1 MAMKIIKQHSKKT
14 GLPPGTLLHV
24 GDEKRQKA
32 KVVLMEYT
40 AEKFFEKTECY
51 IQDFLQKIP
60 QDTVTWYNI
69 EGIHDVSLIETVGK
83 ELGLHQLT
91 LEDIVH
97 SGQRA
102 KFEDFDDYLFI
113 VLKMLRYNKEKHQLQ
128 SQQVSMVLGKGYLM
142 TFQEND
148 WDVFEII
155 RKRIRKNNG
164 NVRQMGCDYLAY
176 ALIDAIVDHYY
187 EILEHFGDMMDQLE
201 EELLAH
207 PTEKTLHKIHTIKRD
222 FILLRKSI
230 WPLREVAGAL
240 QKDESEL
247 LSNETQLHL
256 RDVQDHAVQ
265 VIDALESSRDLVSGM
280 LEIYLSAVS
289 NKMNSIMKV
298 LTLIA
303 TIFIPLTFVTGIF
316 GMNFEKMPE
325 LKQTWMYPWGFWI
338 IIAATVVGMVF
349 YFRKRKWL

>member
-1 MAMKIIKQHSKKT
+1 MKMIKQHSKKT
-14 GLPPGTLLHV
+14 GLPPGTLMHV
-24 GDEKRQKA
+24 GAENRQKA

-40 AEKFFEKTECY
+40 PEKFFEKTECC
-51 IQDFLQKIP
+51 IQDFLQNIP
-60 QDTVTWYNI
+60 ANSVTWYNI
-69 EGIHDVSLIETVGK
+69 EGIHDVGLVETIGK
-83 ELGLHQLT
+83 ELGLHRLT

-102 KFEDFDDYLFI
+102 KLEDFDDYLFI
-113 VLKMLRYNKEKHQLQ
+113 VLKMLRYDKEKHQLQ
-128 SQQVSMVLGKGYLM
+128 SQQVSMVLGQGYLM

-148 WDVFEII
+148 WDVFQII
-155 RKRIRKNNG
+155 RNRIRKNTG
-164 NVRQMGCDYLAY
+164 NVRRMGCDYLAY
-176 ALIDAIVDHYY
+176 ALIDAVVDHYY
-187 EILEHFGDMMDQLE
+187 EILEHFGDMLDQLE
-201 EELLAH
+201 EELLTH
-207 PTEKTLHKIHTIKRD
+207 PTEKTLHKIHRIKRD

-230 WPLREVAGAL
+230 WPLREVAAQL
-240 QKDESEL
+240 QKDDSDL
-247 LSNETQLHL
+247 LSDETQLHM
-256 RDVQDHAVQ
+256 RDVQDHAIH

-289 NKMNSIMKV
+289 NKMNAIMKV

-325 LKQTWMYPWGFWI
+325 LKQSWMYPWGFWFI
-338 IIAATVVGMVF
+338 IVVTVAGMVI

>member
-1 MAMKIIKQHSKKT
+1 
-14 GLPPGTLLHV
+14 
-24 GDEKRQKA
+24 
-32 KVVLMEYT
+32 
-40 AEKFFEKTECY
+40 
-51 IQDFLQKIP
+51 
-60 QDTVTWYNI
+60 
-69 EGIHDVSLIETVGK
+69 
-83 ELGLHQLT
+83 
-91 LEDIVH
+91 
-97 SGQRA
+97 
-102 KFEDFDDYLFI
+102 
-113 VLKMLRYNKEKHQLQ
+113 
-128 SQQVSMVLGKGYLM
+128 
-142 TFQEND
+142 
-148 WDVFEII
+148 
-155 RKRIRKNNG
+155 
-164 NVRQMGCDYLAY
+164 
-176 ALIDAIVDHYY
+176 VDHYY